1 MIEACDRKLNQKQE
15 YDQLKP
21 LLQRSQSLVEA
32 HEEFV
37 EIRDKLKEA
46 EKNLETQYQD
56 LQRRLHDARII
67 QSIRQHTLA
76 KANTVHLCEESIKSI
91 ETSRNDLR
99 DAAAFATEIDQF
111 ISSFREKVTDYS
123 KSLQSLS
130 DRLSTIDNN
139 SQLNDLRD
147 KYARLDLV
155 FKDSSEYPT
164 YLQLQEQI
172 RLIEADLNRV
182 QKLETLHQQSQSL
195 AACDDALEA
204 IGNEQVNLHDLE
216 RFQPKL
222 LKFETELQSKKQGY
236 LDQLEQ
242 LQNRMST
249 LETLREASK
258 LQRELAEKSACY
270 RNSPQQ
276 ESYEA
281 IAAELGLVVTLF
293 QMADA
298 QKTDTAQACQNEID
312 RLNQWR
318 DATESITPAIQSNL
332 EQRIDKLEQT
342 RQAHQVRRLRVATS
356 WLKGLEEQET
366 NLNQVTEPAQKLEAA
381 SQLLK
386 LIRRQRNSHEES
398 LDVAQKQTLERIVQ
412 SCSEIQRQTV
422 ESQIITLFQDLTRE
436 QKVNLHR
443 KLATYLADTTE
454 EFHDG

>member
-1 MIEACDRKLNQKQE
+1 
-15 YDQLKP
+15 
-21 LLQRSQSLVEA
+21 
-32 HEEFV
+32 
-37 EIRDKLKEA
+37 
-46 EKNLETQYQD
+46 
-56 LQRRLHDARII
+56 
-67 QSIRQHTLA
+67 
-76 KANTVHLCEESIKSI
+76 
-91 ETSRNDLR
+91 
-99 DAAAFATEIDQF
+99 
-111 ISSFREKVTDYS
+111 
-123 KSLQSLS
+123 
-130 DRLSTIDNN
+130 
-139 SQLNDLRD
+139 
-147 KYARLDLV
+147 
-155 FKDSSEYPT
+155 
-164 YLQLQEQI
+164 
-172 RLIEADLNRV
+172 
-182 QKLETLHQQSQSL
+182 
-195 AACDDALEA
+195 
-204 IGNEQVNLHDLE
+204 
-216 RFQPKL
+216 
-222 LKFETELQSKKQGY
+222 
-236 LDQLEQ
+236 
-242 LQNRMST
+242 MST